1 MFVSTVPPFSVS
13 QERSELMQKQLEG
26 LSFLD
31 KRKATKPKLLIDQV
45 PSVSAVP
52 PDADQIIVPVQ
63 KQTSGNTSSPYCIQ
77 VKRNLKVCQLT
88 KLQNPAVVSPS
99 KPPPAK
105 STKRVAP
112 VPRRLYTIL
121 LALL

>member
-31 KRKATKPKLLIDQV
+31 KRKATKPKRLTDQV

-52 PDADQIIVPVQ
+52 PDAGQIIVPVQ
-63 KQTSGNTSSPYCIQ
+63 QQTSGNTSSPCCIQ
-77 VKRNLKVCQLT
+77 VKRKF
-88 KLQNPAVVSPS
+88 
-99 KPPPAK
+99 
-105 STKRVAP
+105 
-112 VPRRLYTIL
+112 
-121 LALL
+121 